1 MCHGHGMPLTN
12 FWVGDMLY
20 QGGFLAQRVCSS
32 SCVVA
37 ILWSYGGIGRIQPVL
52 QLLE

>member
-1 MCHGHGMPLTN
+1 MGMPCPRQIS
-12 FWVGDMLY
+12 VGDMLY
-20 QGGFLAQRVCSS
+20 QGGCLAQRVCSS
-32 SCVVA
+32 SGVVP